1 MLTLQEK
8 DVEVSYGQISLDSL
22 PPALFY
28 LFVGLY
34 LKGVYPLT
42 LNYFLMNTDQTI
54 KSRKTAKVLAH
65 EPWTPSITK
74 EEQEQLTQ
82 ELLQLAAH
90 APYHYKSTER
100 YKDLER
106 GLTSSL
112 PFRCYTLTSDDCRA
126 AAHYIEEEAIPA
138 GKVQNMLW
146 ASDIMMVMTWLP
158 DVFGEQGD
166 VDNLAAEQL
175 PFTGTIRNMEH
186 IAAASAATQN
196 VLLGATARGL
206 PNYWSSGGMLRQKEL
221 RDFLKIP
228 LNELMLGCLFVFPKD
243 SDVRVCD
250 VKSGKL
256 RDQGKE
262 IELWS
267 SPVRL

>member
-1 MLTLQEK
+1 
-8 DVEVSYGQISLDSL
+8 
-22 PPALFY
+22 
-28 LFVGLY
+28 
-34 LKGVYPLT
+34 
-42 LNYFLMNTDQTI
+42 MNTDQTI

-166 VDNLAAEQL
+166 ILKLAAEQL

-243 SDVRVCD
+243 SDVRACD